1 MYYSIFNVLYL
12 IIFFRIRIVTPK
24 PISHSQPRKTTRSS
38 KAFQRA
44 SELFPG
50 GVNSPVRSWRSVGGD
65 PFFVDGAKGA
75 WLRDIDGNRYVDFI
89 GSWGPMILGHGH
101 KDVVSAVRKQAK
113 RGFSYGAPSELESK
127 LADLVRKAFPA
138 IEKMRFCSSGTEA
151 CMHAIRVARG
161 FTGKNKII
169 KFEGCYH
176 GASDAVLVKA
186 GSGVATFGLPDSAG
200 VPAQSANNTLTTPFN
215 DLPAVRALFELN
227 KGEIAAVIVE
237 PVVGNAGVLIPQHEF
252 LKELRALATAENALL
267 ILDEVMTGFRVS
279 RGGAQQ
285 FYAVEPDLTT
295 LGKILGGGLPCAGYG
310 GRAEIMNC
318 VAPLGPVYQAGTLS
332 GNPLAMT
339 AGIATLKAL
348 AEPGI
353 YGELEKLAAE
363 IESSL
368 RVAAQDCGWS
378 DRICI
383 NRVGS
388 MFTLFFCS
396 GPVNNFDDAKKADGK
411 LYAEFFR
418 ALLDEGVYFPP
429 SQFEAAFVNL
439 AMDRKVLKRSAKAF
453 KAAFAKLSAKHA
465 EPETA
470 PQQ

>member
-1 MYYSIFNVLYL
+1 MAHDTQS
-12 IIFFRIRIVTPK
+12 K
-24 PISHSQPRKTTRSS
+24 PSSSRKTTRSS
-38 KAFQRA
+38 KAFKKA

-65 PFFVDGAKGA
+65 PFFVHSATGT

-101 KDVVSAVRKQAK
+101 KDVISAVRKQAK
-113 RGFSYGAPSELESK
+113 RGFSYGAPTEIEST
-127 LADLVRKAFPA
+127 LGDLVRKAFPA

-161 FTGKNKII
+161 FTGRSKII
-169 KFEGCYH
+169 KFEGCFH

-200 VPAQSANNTLTTPFN
+200 VPAQSAGNTLTTPFN
-215 DLPAVRALFELN
+215 DLPAIRALFELN

-237 PVVGNAGVLIPQHEF
+237 PVVGNAGVLIPQNHF
-252 LKELRALATAENALL
+252 LKELSALTKAEGTLL

-285 FYAVEPDLTT
+285 QYGVEPDMTT
-295 LGKILGGGLPCAGYG
+295 IGKIIGGGLPCAGYG

-332 GNPLAMT
+332 GNPLAMA

-348 AEPGI
+348 AKPGV
-353 YGELEKLAAE
+353 YAELESISAELEQSLLSAAHT
-363 IESSL
+363 
-368 RVAAQDCGWS
+368 AGWS
-378 DRICI
+378 ERICI

-388 MFTLFFCS
+388 MFTLFFCK
-396 GPVNNFDDAKKADGK
+396 GPVNDFAEAKNADGK
-411 LYAEFFR
+411 LYAAFFR
-418 ALLDEGVYFPP
+418 ALLEHGVYFPP

-439 AMDRKVLKRSAKAF
+439 AMDRKALKRCAKAF
-453 KAAFAKLSAKHA
+453 HAAFTSLNA
-465 EPETA
+465 
-470 PQQ
+470 

>member
-1 MYYSIFNVLYL
+1 MTHENKA
-12 IIFFRIRIVTPK
+12 K
-24 PISHSQPRKTTRSS
+24 PVSSRKIKRSS
-38 KAFQRA
+38 KAFQAA

-65 PFFVDGAKGA
+65 PFFVDSGKGT

-113 RGFSYGAPSELESK
+113 KGFSFGAPTELETR
-127 LADLVRKAFPA
+127 LAELVRKAFPT

-161 FTGKNKII
+161 FTGKTKII

-176 GASDAVLVKA
+176 GASDPVLVKA

-200 VPAQSANNTLTTPFN
+200 VPSQSASFTLTTPFN
-215 DLPAVRALFELN
+215 DLPAIRALFELN
-227 KGEIAAVIVE
+227 RGEIAAVIVE
-237 PVVGNAGVLIPQHEF
+237 PVVGNAGVLIPQNHF
-252 LKELRALATAENALL
+252 LKELRALATAEGALL

-285 FYAVEPDLTT
+285 HYGVEPDITT

-332 GNPLAMT
+332 GNPLAMVS
-339 AGIATLKAL
+339 GIATLKAL
-348 AEPGI
+348 AEPGV
-353 YGELEKLAAE
+353 YGELEKISAE
-363 IESSL
+363 VESAL
-368 RVAAQDCGWS
+368 RIAAQETGWLE
-378 DRICI
+378 RICI

-388 MFTLFFCS
+388 MFTLFFCP
-396 GPVNNFDDAKKADGK
+396 GAVNNFGDAKNADGK
-411 LYAEFFR
+411 LYASFFR
-418 ALLDEGVYFPP
+418 ALLDHGVYFPP

-439 AMDRKVLKRSAKAF
+439 AMDRKAIKCCAKAF
-453 KAAFAKLSAKHA
+453 HAAFAALG
-465 EPETA
+465 A
-470 PQQ
+470 PAGKGQL